1 MRITEATAAQA
12 FPAISTFIDVERAR
26 MSRIDDGAC
35 CVITANHA
43 LPARGS
49 RRQHF
54 FKSEAVFFVALVY
67 SGCSAV
73 DTRVHA
79 ASRSHLTLE
88 GNMAKKAKK
97 AKKAKSAV
105 KKTAKK
111 TRKVAK
117 KKK

>member
-1 MRITEATAAQA
+1 LTFADVDDARI
-12 FPAISTFIDVERAR
+12 
-26 MSRIDDGAC
+26 SRIDDGARG
-35 CVITANHA
+35 VMTVRRA
-43 LPARGS
+43 LLTSGL

-54 FKSEAVFFVALVY
+54 FKWEAVFFVPLVY

>member
-1 MRITEATAAQA
+1 MRIAKVAAAQA
-12 FPAISTFIDVERAR
+12 FVAILTFTDVDRKRISRGDDRAHC
-26 MSRIDDGAC
+26 AT
-35 CVITANHA
+35 TANHA
-43 LPARGS
+43 LPDGGF

-54 FKSEAVFFVALVY
+54 FKWEAVFFVALVY
-67 SGCSAV
+67 SGCSAF

-79 ASRSHLTLE
+79 ASSHLTLE

>member
-1 MRITEATAAQA
+1 MADAGFQRTIRIVVR
-12 FPAISTFIDVERAR
+12 SLRGVVD
-26 MSRIDDGAC
+26 
-35 CVITANHA
+35 
-43 LPARGS
+43 ARGS
-49 RRQHF
+49 RAPALARQHF
-54 FKSEAVFFVALVY
+54 LKRDAVFLSALVY
-67 SGCSAV
+67 SGCSAFRFPSAR
-73 DTRVHA
+73 TTK
-79 ASRSHLTLE
+79 SSTQSE